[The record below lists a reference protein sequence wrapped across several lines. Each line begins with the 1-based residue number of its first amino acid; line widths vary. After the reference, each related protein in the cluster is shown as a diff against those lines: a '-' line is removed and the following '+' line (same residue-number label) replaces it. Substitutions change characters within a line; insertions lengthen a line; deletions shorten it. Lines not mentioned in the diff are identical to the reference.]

1 MTAASAS
8 SASATV
14 SGGNS
19 LLVGFPHSGGVC
31 RELARVDAPGAPIVI
46 GFQSGDGK
54 KADRASSYGRPV
66 PLYRGDAIGADA
78 AAR

>member
-1 MTAASAS
+1 M
-8 SASATV
+8 
-14 SGGNS
+14 
-19 LLVGFPHSGGVC
+19 GGVVC
-31 RELARVDAPGAPIVI
+31 WYALINLSGDALPGVCGELARVDAPGAPIVI